1 MAASSSEQHFGDV
14 VSIEAVLHSEGGAVE
29 VKLPKMES
37 CRVGGPCT
45 EHAANTKPNLPCFR
59 QPSLTEEF
67 IKNRTRVVVS
77 FHSELEN
84 ALHRGAMCVCV

>member
-14 VSIEAVLHSEGGAVE
+14 VSIAAVLHSERGAVE

-37 CRVGGPCT
+37 NRVGGPCI

-77 FHSELEN
+77 FHSGLEN
-84 ALHRGAMCVCV
+84 ALHRGAMCVV